1 MSPHP
6 PTPPTNLTPTPDTRL
21 LCEIS
26 SDLSTAD
33 EKKFIAKNAH
43 FWSLKRHYLRI
54 EYSVHVIIGP
64 ADIRFE
70 LWFDDQKLSRDE
82 SISVEWT
89 PAAPPASEHFDPAT
103 YGRVELPD
111 SLMVSM
117 SGGLENGSIE
127 SSLNGRIE
135 RTGTNIVRREKG
147 EGEEEKRRKGVSGL
161 LGKARG
167 GKWSLSA

>member
-1 MSPHP
+1 
-6 PTPPTNLTPTPDTRL
+6 
-21 LCEIS
+21 
-26 SDLSTAD
+26 
-33 EKKFIAKNAH
+33 
-43 FWSLKRHYLRI
+43 
-54 EYSVHVIIGP
+54 
-64 ADIRFE
+64 
-70 LWFDDQKLSRDE
+70 
-82 SISVEWT
+82 
-89 PAAPPASEHFDPAT
+89 
-103 YGRVELPD
+103 
-111 SLMVSM
+111 MVSM